1 MFPLT
6 LLCNNMISNLE
17 KYKEDLN
24 KLIADGK
31 KLSMA
36 MKADFSH
43 VDYKENLKKELKDDR
58 KVSEHLKQLPS
69 FKRDYQTWYSEAL
82 YLLKQLLSDRIPDFK
97 KLYEKPKNRKND
109 ISCENYVIEDALLDF
124 DLIGKTHWG
133 DKVTLATPPTAIPK
147 FEQQLSIIASV
158 KRRFES
164 SLFDIKQLVQ
174 ADLFDSELEV
184 ARELNKKG
192 FIRGAGAIAGV
203 VLEKHLSQVC
213 GNHNLIVKIKNAT
226 INDYNQLLKDS
237 DVIETKDWRFI
248 QHLADLR
255 NSYVHNK
262 EKKPKK
268 EDIEDLLDGVGK
280 ISKTIY

>member
-1 MFPLT
+1 
-6 LLCNNMISNLE
+6 MISNLE

-43 VDYKENLKKELKDDR
+43 VAYKENLKKELKDDR
-58 KVSEHLKQLPS
+58 KVSEHPKQLPS

-82 YLLKQLLSDRIPDFK
+82 YLLKQLLPDRIPDFRE
-97 KLYEKPKNRKND
+97 LYEKSKTRKN
-109 ISCENYVIEDALLDF
+109 ISHENYVIGDALLG
-124 DLIGKTHWG
+124 LQLVRKNQWG
-133 DKVTLATPPTAIPK
+133 IEETVVTPVAAIPK
-147 FEQQLSIIASV
+147 FEQQLSIITSV

-174 ADLFDSELEV
+174 ANLFNSELEV

-213 GNHNLIVKIKNAT
+213 DNHSMTVTKKNPT

-255 NSYVHNK
+255 NSCVHNI

-268 EDIEDLLDGVGK
+268 EDIADLVDGVEK
-280 ISKTIY
+280 ISRTIY